1 MLKND
6 RTGKNV
12 CSVRPYPALGKRVLL
27 TPFAFFL
34 FLFLTAC
41 SSAFSGNARAIREG
55 ETVIVSTEGTQ
66 RDNTPVVLIPSL
78 EGDDILGNEK
88 ISINISN
95 ASEGYIV
102 TSYLG
107 DSDRAKLQLTGN
119 GQVTYTY
126 DLFSGENEVIPLT
139 AGSGTYAATVYENID
154 ANQYATVFAADFTVD
169 ITNTYGP
176 FLYPNMYVNFNSDS
190 EVVALAAILA
200 KGSSSDLEVV
210 SRVYQYVIDN
220 ISYDHEK
227 AETVESGYIPDVDEI
242 LALRKGICF
251 DYAAM
256 MSAMLRSQ
264 RIPTRL
270 ELGYA
275 GDAYHA
281 WISIYTPDTGWLEGM
296 IVFDGTT
303 WSLVDPTF
311 AANTDNASDLAS
323 FIGSGDNYFT
333 KYVY

>member
-1 MLKND
+1 MLNND
-6 RTGKNV
+6 HSEKKV
-12 CSVRPYPALGKRVLL
+12 CAARPYRILNKKALVMPL
-27 TPFAFFL
+27 AL
-34 FLFLTAC
+34 FLLLSLTAC
-41 SSAFSGNARAIREG
+41 GSGNARAIREG
-55 ETVIVSTEGTQ
+55 KTVITSSGETE
-66 RDNTPVVLIPSL
+66 RDNTPVVLTPSL

-95 ASEGYIV
+95 ASEGYIAV
-102 TSYLG
+102 SYLG
-107 DSDRAKLQLTGN
+107 DSSIGKLQLTGN

-126 DLFSGENEVIPLT
+126 DLISGENEVIPLT
-139 AGSGTYAATVYENID
+139 AGSGTYVATVYENID
-154 ANQYATVFAADFTVD
+154 ANQYATIFAADFTVD

-176 FLYPNMYVNFNSDS
+176 FLYPNMYVNFNPDS

-200 KGSSSDLEVV
+200 KGSTSDLEVV

-242 LALRKGICF
+242 LSLRKGICF

-264 RIPTRL
+264 RIPSRL
-270 ELGYA
+270 EIGYA

-281 WISIYTPDTGWLEGM
+281 WIAAQTAAPEEIPTSTPSLCPTSLPAAKASSFSTAM
-296 IVFDGTT
+296 I
-303 WSLVDPTF
+303 S
-311 AANTDNASDLAS
+311 S
-323 FIGSGDNYFT
+323 
-333 KYVY
+333 

>member
-1 MLKND
+1 M
-6 RTGKNV
+6 R
-12 CSVRPYPALGKRVLL
+12 KRRMVLFL
-27 TPFAFFL
+27 CAFFL
-34 FLFLTAC
+34 LFLTAC
-41 SSAFSGNARAIREG
+41 GASAGQSRALREG
-55 ETVIVSTEGTQ
+55 QTIITSESAGE
-66 RDNTPVVLIPSL
+66 RDNTPVVLVPSY
-78 EGDDILGNEK
+78 EGDTILGNEK
-88 ISINISN
+88 VSINISN

-102 TSYLG
+102 VGYLG
-107 DSDRAKLQLTGN
+107 DSAKAKMQLTGN
-119 GQVTYTY
+119 SQVTYTY
-126 DLFSGENEVIPLT
+126 DLFQDQYEVIPLT
-139 AGSGTYAATVYENID
+139 ADSGTYTATVYENID
-154 ANQYATVFAADFTVD
+154 QNQYATIFATDFTVE

-176 FLYPNMYVNFNSDS
+176 FLYPNMYVNFNEDS
-190 EVVALAAILA
+190 EVVSLAAVLA
-200 KGSSSDLEVV
+200 KGSTSDLEVV

-227 AETVESGYIPDVDEI
+227 AATVESGYIPDVDEI
-242 LALRKGICF
+242 LAIRKGICF

-256 MSAMLRSQ
+256 MAAMLRSQ
-264 RIPTRL
+264 RIAARL
-270 ELGYA
+270 EIGYA

-311 AANTDNASDLAS
+311 AANTENASDLED